1 MAKINTDI
9 GVNVGLQNAPAP
21 KPVMNVGSEKIVGK
35 DKFSALADTLSQIN
49 PTIKK
54 LADQQLKQE
63 AEQDFEQ
70 GKAKINGMTLEEAR
84 TAHKNGFPD
93 VFNGWAR
100 YGAYKQYANNSV
112 DNFIQDF
119 KNDYITKRNE
129 TGYNWQDH
137 YNEFSAN
144 YLADKEGDEFFASAY
159 NEGTA
164 TLRKWLNVQ
173 EFEKQQEDLQYKV
186 IGNTSLSIQALPTKV
201 EEALEIAFYEDNPVM
216 TLGKDY
222 SERKAKYFQENM
234 SKTFK
239 DLFYDLKANRNPA
252 LSLADFDDVVINEA
266 ELHASLDGRFATEY
280 IELLTQNRPD
290 GTAAIINN
298 PKYQDRVVN
307 LVDKLR
313 DAIKLN
319 NNMALWH
326 NGALASTGLSA
337 TEQNQVATDYF
348 DKEYNK
354 KKAEGFSD
362 ADAFLATTMTMM
374 SGMKRNKPVKQ
385 IQDLLS
391 KPLTREYTED
401 NKLALEVYAALD
413 KNGITG
419 IYFEENDKNQ
429 FKYFIANVRIQSGE
443 SPQDV
448 IRSMGTMDTTTQEIN
463 DLTSADKK
471 SIQLFSGNMAN
482 ARNQELAYM
491 VAKYFKNVS
500 GGVDSDFIGLTEKFL
515 DKHYTEINGRY
526 VSNYKMQQFGVKPE
540 EYDGFKIMAIEMLK
554 EKLNTEK
561 NIIQET
567 DLVGFFFDETNID
580 VDQQAP
586 NVNEGIDLDDYELIV
601 NTDDNVIYFKQDDGS
616 PLEIPATVEYKDGQT
631 VWLQIPI
638 PLVRERF
645 DAKVKA
651 DDEKRAK
658 EDLERVEKKRKQKEK
673 RDERIKTMEEESPFG
688 QGEIYKF

>member
-1 MAKINTDI
+1 MTKINTDI

-137 YNEFSAN
+137 YNEFSTN

-186 IGNTSLSIQALPTKV
+186 IGNTSLSIQALPNKV

-298 PKYQDRVVN
+298 PKYQDRVVK

-401 NKLALEVYAALD
+401 NKLAL
-413 KNGITG
+413 
-419 IYFEENDKNQ
+419 
-429 FKYFIANVRIQSGE
+429 
-443 SPQDV
+443 
-448 IRSMGTMDTTTQEIN
+448 
-463 DLTSADKK
+463 
-471 SIQLFSGNMAN
+471 
-482 ARNQELAYM
+482 ELAYM

>member
-119 KNDYITKRNE
+119 KDDYMSKRNE

-164 TLRKWLNVQ
+164 TLRKWLNTQ
-173 EFEKQQEDLQYKV
+173 EFEKQQEDLQYK
-186 IGNTSLSIQALPTKV
+186 IFGNAISSMETLPTKV

-216 TLGKDY
+216 TLGNNY
-222 SERKAKYFQENM
+222 QERKAKYFQDNM

-239 DLFYDLKANRNPA
+239 ELFYNLKSERNPA
-252 LSLADFDDVVINEA
+252 LSLKEFDEILITSA
-266 ELHASLDGRFATEY
+266 EKHAKYDGRFANEY
-280 IELLTQNRPD
+280 IELLTSRRPD
-290 GTAAIINN
+290 GTPSVFSSKEYSERVGKLIDNLREAVQLNINTAN
-298 PKYQDRVVN
+298 WFNGNVGSMSKTDRT
-307 LVDKLR
+307 K
-313 DAIKLN
+313 
-319 NNMALWH
+319 
-326 NGALASTGLSA
+326 LAS
-337 TEQNQVATDYF
+337 DIF
-348 DKEYNK
+348 DKELNK
-354 KKAEGFSD
+354 RLQTMSP
-362 ADAFLATTMTMM
+362 ADAFLATTMTLM
-374 SGMKRNKPVKQ
+374 SGMKRNEPIQQ
-385 IQDLLS
+385 IKDLLS

-419 IYFEENDKNQ
+419 IYFEENDKNK
-429 FKYFIANVRIQSGE
+429 FKYFVANMLNEAGVP
-443 SPQDV
+443 PQDI
-448 IRSMGTMDTTTQEIN
+448 IRQLGTMDTTTKEIN
-463 DLTSADKK
+463 DLSSTEKQ
-471 SIQLFSGNMAN
+471 SIQRFNANMAN
-482 ARNQELAYM
+482 PNNQELAYTI
-491 VAKYFKNVS
+491 AKYFKNTVE
-500 GGVDSDFIGLTEKFL
+500 GVDSDFIGLAEKFI
-515 DKHYTEINGRY
+515 DKHYSIINGRY
-526 VSNYKMQQFGVKPE
+526 VSKYKMNQFGVSDQN
-540 EYDGFKIMAIEMLK
+540 YDAFKATAIEMLK

-580 VDQQAP
+580 VEQQAP
-586 NVNEGIDLDDYELIV
+586 NVNEGIDLNDYELV
-601 NTDDNVIYFKQDDGS
+601 VDTNDDVLLFSEDGS
-616 PLEIPATVEYKDGQT
+616 MLPATVEYKDGKSAF
-631 VWLQIPI
+631 LQIPI
-638 PLVRERF
+638 ELVKEKVL
-645 DAKVKA
+645 AKQKA